1 MTLRKKTVLI
11 FGTTLFGLIAIFYIT
26 SRIILLGSFARLE
39 EKNMRQNVDSV
50 LDTLSSS
57 LSVLNSKTGDWA
69 SWDET
74 YAFIKNA
81 GQDFIKRNLTDNAFN
96 ELRLNLML
104 YIDSSGSVVF
114 GKAFNLQDQ
123 TEAPIPKSLKKH
135 IASDNIMLQ
144 HTYEKSSLTGILNLP
159 EGPMLIASRPILTS
173 EGKGP
178 IRGTL
183 IFGRYLDAAEI
194 KHLSET
200 TNLVLTAY
208 RLDDP
213 QMPSDFQ
220 SVRFR
225 LSEKMHVI
233 VRPLDKQSVS
243 GYSLLKDIYGKP
255 AIILR
260 ADTGRDIY
268 RQGQDSFYFFIFSSL
283 AVGIVLSIVT
293 LFLMEKQVLSRITSL
308 IRNVGIIGTSGNLS
322 MRVQMKGKDEIA
334 RLSEEMNRMFETI
347 EKADNALRDSE
358 EKYRLI
364 VQNAHEAIVVAQEG
378 RLKFVNPQ
386 AVALI
391 GYSKEELTSRGFMEF
406 IHPEDQDLVAE
417 RYRRR
422 LKGEDVPSVYS
433 FRIVDQYGNI
443 KWVEINA
450 LKTTWEGET
459 ATLNFISDITKRKQL
474 EEELRTMSLRDE
486 MTSLYNRRGF
496 VTLAEQQL
504 KIANRVKKG
513 MLMIFADL
521 DGLKQINDTF
531 GHQEGDRALI
541 DFASILKK
549 TFRESDIIARYGG
562 DEFVILSLET
572 PEFGVDI
579 MIKRLREQL
588 SYYNRYENRPYSL
601 SLSMGFAR
609 FDPENPLSLH
619 DLLVKADNMMYEQK
633 KAGKDS

>member
-1 MTLRKKTVLI
+1 
-11 FGTTLFGLIAIFYIT
+11 
-26 SRIILLGSFARLE
+26 
-39 EKNMRQNVDSV
+39 
-50 LDTLSSS
+50 
-57 LSVLNSKTGDWA
+57 
-69 SWDET
+69 
-74 YAFIKNA
+74 
-81 GQDFIKRNLTDNAFN
+81 
-96 ELRLNLML
+96 
-104 YIDSSGSVVF
+104 
-114 GKAFNLQDQ
+114 
-123 TEAPIPKSLKKH
+123 
-135 IASDNIMLQ
+135 
-144 HTYEKSSLTGILNLP
+144 
-159 EGPMLIASRPILTS
+159 
-173 EGKGP
+173 
-178 IRGTL
+178 
-183 IFGRYLDAAEI
+183 
-194 KHLSET
+194 
-200 TNLVLTAY
+200 
-208 RLDDP
+208 
-213 QMPSDFQ
+213 
-220 SVRFR
+220 
-225 LSEKMHVI
+225 
-233 VRPLDKQSVS
+233 
-243 GYSLLKDIYGKP
+243 
-255 AIILR
+255 
-260 ADTGRDIY
+260 
-268 RQGQDSFYFFIFSSL
+268 
-283 AVGIVLSIVT
+283 
-293 LFLMEKQVLSRITSL
+293 
-308 IRNVGIIGTSGNLS
+308 
-322 MRVQMKGKDEIA
+322 MKGKDEIA
-334 RLSEEMNRMFETI
+334 RLSEEMNRMLETI

-391 GYSKEELTSRGFMEF
+391 GYSKEELTSRGFLEF

>member
-1 MTLRKKTVLI
+1 
-11 FGTTLFGLIAIFYIT
+11 
-26 SRIILLGSFARLE
+26 
-39 EKNMRQNVDSV
+39 
-50 LDTLSSS
+50 
-57 LSVLNSKTGDWA
+57 LNSKTGDWA

-334 RLSEEMNRMFETI
+334 RLSEEMNRMLETI